1 MRETFVRTAL
11 GALCVSKCLAK
22 HEKFELRNDSQKV
35 EYVSWP
41 QEEIG
46 HEDCRNRSHCK
57 HIKSKFGVVFYYVPF
72 LVNLVQDK

>member
-41 QEEIG
+41 HEEVR
-46 HEDCRNRSHCK
+46 HEDCRNRSH
-57 HIKSKFGVVFYYVPF
+57 
-72 LVNLVQDK
+72 